1 MQNSIHVIE
10 AGQDLRPWILYFHHL
25 PPPPPFHALHQT
37 RLLIKARD
45 VKKQIFDP
53 SLLCLNSMNIIL
65 KFLLKFTVWVYKK
78 KNNQSL
84 VKTINPT
91 KYSYVNVIRCVN
103 IIPFCK
109 FDIRI
114 LLELNYFLRVKIKR
128 MIYHLFQQSVK
139 TRLNSRT
146 LPQLESILMCPRI
159 YLEQV

>member
-1 MQNSIHVIE
+1 MQNSMHVIE
-10 AGQDLRPWILYFHHL
+10 AGQDLSPCILYFHHL
-25 PPPPPFHALHQT
+25 PPPPFHAIHQT
-37 RLLIKARD
+37 RLPIKARD

-109 FDIRI
+109 SDIRI
-114 LLELNYFLRVKIKR
+114 PLELNYFLRVMIKR

-139 TRLNSRT
+139 TH
-146 LPQLESILMCPRI
+146 
-159 YLEQV
+159 V